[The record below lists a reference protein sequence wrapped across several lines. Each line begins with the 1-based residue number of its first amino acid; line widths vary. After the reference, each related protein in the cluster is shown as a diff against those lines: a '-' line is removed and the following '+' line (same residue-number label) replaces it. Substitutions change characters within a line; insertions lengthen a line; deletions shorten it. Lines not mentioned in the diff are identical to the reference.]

1 MDVNVLPSMYK
12 GSFLSFPFTNLRLL
26 QLAEYLISI
35 NLCLYFFTLY
45 SSLIL
50 NNVIVVVLLTT

>member
-1 MDVNVLPSMYK
+1 MDVNVLPSIYK
-12 GSFLSFPFTNLRLL
+12 GSFFSFPFTNLRLL

-35 NLCLYFFTLY
+35 NLCLFFFALY

-50 NNVIVVVLLTT
+50 NKVIVVVLLTT